1 MSETKKERIL
11 KLNLRCEDPNLA
23 KLIVLADY
31 PDAFVQTSKTYGGRT
46 EYIIQRLI
54 KTKDNVDGDF
64 REDLGCTADSENF
77 AWLFAADQLLREKE
91 ILSSVLKQ

>member
-1 MSETKKERIL
+1 MPETKKERIL

-23 KLIVLADY
+23 KLIILADY

-64 REDLGCTADSENF
+64 REDLGCTADSEDM
-77 AWLFAADQLLREKE
+77 AWLFAADQLLRDKEK
-91 ILSSVLKQ
+91 LAKALQ